1 MNVIIAG
8 GSGLIGDAL
17 AQKLLEEGSKVW
29 VLSRNPDQSRLAKGV
44 FGVRWDARS
53 PEGWVDLVEQ
63 ADAIVNLAG
72 ENLASGRWTNE
83 RKRRFLNSRVEAG
96 RAIVAA
102 VEQAHKR
109 PSVVVQA
116 CAVGYYG
123 PSDDR
128 ILEEDAPAGSDS
140 MAQICVQWEQSS
152 QAVRDLG
159 VRHVITRQGIVL
171 ARGGDILNNFELQ
184 FNLFGGGP
192 LGSGRQWI
200 SWIHIQDMVNVIRFL
215 LHYETT
221 SGVYNALS
229 PEPVTNANF
238 GKTLGK
244 VMRRPY
250 WFPVPAFALRLVLG
264 EMSSM
269 VLEGQ
274 RAMPRRLLDAGFQF
288 EFPGLDAAL
297 MDLYRGQR

>member
-1 MNVIIAG
+1 MKVIIAG
-8 GSGLIGDAL
+8 GSGLIGKAL
-17 AQKLLEEGSKVW
+17 TKKLLEDGNSVW
-29 VLSRNPDQSRLAKGV
+29 VLSRNPDQARLVEGAL
-44 FGVRWDARS
+44 GVRWDARS

-63 ADAIVNLAG
+63 ADAIVNLVG
-72 ENLASGRWTNE
+72 ENLASGRWTEE
-83 RKRRFLNSRVEAG
+83 RKRRFLNSRVQAG
-96 RAIVAA
+96 QAIVAA
-102 VEQAHKR
+102 VAQAHKR
-109 PSVVVQA
+109 PSVVVQS

-123 PSDDR
+123 PGDDR

-140 MAQICVQWEQSS
+140 MARLCVQWEQSS

-200 SWIHIQDMVNVIRFL
+200 SWIHFQDMVNVIRFL
-215 LHYETT
+215 LQDETT
-221 SGVYNALS
+221 SGVYNAMS
-229 PEPVTNANF
+229 PQPVTNANF

-274 RAMPRRLLDAGFQF
+274 RAIPRRLLDAGFQF
-288 EFPGLDAAL
+288 EFPDLQAAL
-297 MDLYRGQR
+297 VDLYHGKR